1 MRCAASAV
9 VRVLLVVVAIAAG
22 ALARPA
28 PAAAQPVQKRLL
40 TLYAPRRDSQV
51 VTVGDRVLQ
60 ELVGKGLPEGVDY
73 FSEALDQSRFFDVD
87 YQRAFRD
94 SLTLKYARYRFDL
107 VVAVGEVPLEFV
119 ARNQDGLFKDVP
131 IVYFVETAPPQPVPN
146 STGVVVDIDFVGTVR
161 LAQGLQPDLRHV
173 FVVTS
178 ARGTFERTAR
188 TQLQRFE
195 SQLDVTY
202 LSGLATAALEA
213 RLKTLP
219 PQSMVL
225 YVNVDRDGADRN
237 YRPLDYLDRV
247 SAVATAPVY
256 SWVDS
261 AIGHGI
267 VGGSLKSQSAEFN
280 ALSELSLR
288 VLRGASPGTIP
299 VSSPDL
305 NDAHVDWRQ
314 LRRWGLSASRVPLG
328 TIVHFREPSAWDQYK
343 VYIVGALAGLLV
355 ESALIAGL
363 LLQRRRRRE
372 AERQVLEKQM
382 ALQTSYERIRDL
394 GARLL
399 SAQDAERA
407 RVARELHDDIV
418 QQLVILKMDLDP
430 LVRGGA
436 GLAEVDLTEA
446 VQRIDHIQR
455 STHDLSHRLHP
466 ARLQLIGLVAALEEL
481 HREFSHSGVIVTFNC
496 SHAARVFS
504 PEVTVCAFRVAQ
516 EALQN
521 AVKHGAARRIS
532 MRLEGTTDL
541 SLCIEDDGRGF
552 EVDGIRGGGIGLI
565 SMRERVEGLGGI
577 FTVHS
582 GKDAGTRIDVH
593 VPLAS
598 HPSVSVN

>member
-1 MRCAASAV
+1 MHCAALRV
-9 VRVLLVVVAIAAG
+9 VRVLLLVA
-22 ALARPA
+22 ALVGGVLGRAA
-28 PAAAQPVQKRLL
+28 PAAAQTNQKRLL

-60 ELVGKGLPEGVDY
+60 ELVGQGLPEGLDY
-73 FSEALDQSRFFDVD
+73 FSESLDQSRFFDVD

-119 ARNQDGLFKDVP
+119 ARNQDQLFKDVP
-131 IVYFVETAPPQPVPN
+131 IVYFVETARSHPVPN
-146 STGVVVDIDFVGTVR
+146 STGFVVDMDLAGTVR
-161 LAQGLQPDLRHV
+161 FARALQPELRHV

-178 ARGTFERTAR
+178 ARGTFESTAR
-188 TQLQRFE
+188 AQLRPFASE
-195 SQLDVTY
+195 IEVTY
-202 LSGLATAALEA
+202 LSGLVTAALEA
-213 RLKTLP
+213 RLKALP

-225 YVNVDRDGADRN
+225 YVNVDRDGAGQN

-247 SAVATAPVY
+247 SAVANAPVY

-280 ALSELSLR
+280 AIGELALR
-288 VLRGASPGTIP
+288 VLRGASPATIP

-305 NDAHVDWRQ
+305 NDTHVDWRQ
-314 LRRWGLSASRVPLG
+314 LQRWRISPSRLPSA
-328 TIVHFREPSAWDQYK
+328 TIVHFRELSAWDQYK
-343 VYIVGALAGLLV
+343 VYIVGVLAGLLAQ
-355 ESALIAGL
+355 SALIAGL

-372 AERQVLEKQM
+372 AERQVLEKQS
-382 ALQTSYERIRDL
+382 ALQSSYERIRDL

-399 SAQDAERA
+399 TAQDAERA

-418 QQLVILKMDLDP
+418 QQLVVLRMDLDP
-430 LVRGGA
+430 RVSGGA
-436 GLAEVDLTEA
+436 GLTEA
-446 VQRIDHIQR
+446 DLAEALQRIDNIQR

-466 ARLQLIGLVAALEEL
+466 ARLQLIGLVAALQEL
-481 HREFSHSGVIVTFNC
+481 QREFSQSGVVVTFSC
-496 SHAARVFS
+496 SPVAQHFS
-504 PEVTVCAFRVAQ
+504 PDATVCAFRVAQ

-521 AVKHGAARRIS
+521 AVMHGGARRIS
-532 MRLEGTTDL
+532 MRLDGTTDL

-552 EVDGIRGGGIGLI
+552 EVDSTHGCGLGLI

-577 FTVHS
+577 FTVDS
-582 GKDAGTRIDVH
+582 TVNAGTRIH
-593 VPLAS
+593 FRVPLL
-598 HPSVSVN
+598 VRR